1 MKASLTLFERSLQ
14 LVRYPQ
20 HLQHPS
26 WQAWDAA
33 DEYIIEYLHE
43 HPQLSQ
49 AQGLR
54 IYNDDFGALAC
65 WFASHKP
72 LWFSDSYVAYRSC
85 QINLKA
91 NHLDETQVQCHS
103 SLHTPTQPS
112 ELVLIKIPK
121 TSALLEQQ
129 LIDLQGCVSAQT
141 LIIAA
146 GKANTIQK
154 STLALFEKY
163 LGPTSTSLAKKKS
176 RLIFCQ
182 PTGELSH
189 QSPYP
194 TCWFTDKPRFELSNL
209 ANVFSR
215 QQLDIGARFML
226 QHLPK
231 TSGHSLIDLG
241 CGNGVLGLHVLARD
255 PEARITFVDESHMA
269 LASAATNIQR
279 NVPDLVNNCDYVIS
293 NCLDD
298 YLAKPDYPKVD
309 FVLCNPPFHQQ
320 NTITDHI
327 AMQMFSDAKQAL
339 KPGGSLIVVGNRH
352 LDYPVKLKRM
362 FRSVKQTATNQ
373 KFTIFTALK

>member
-72 LWFSDSYVAYRSC
+72 LWFSDSYVAFRSC

-103 SLHTPTQPS
+103 SLHTPTQLS

-189 QSPYP
+189 KSPYP
-194 TCWFTDKPRFELSNL
+194 TCWFTDRKS
-209 ANVFSR
+209 
-215 QQLDIGARFML
+215 
-226 QHLPK
+226 
-231 TSGHSLIDLG
+231 
-241 CGNGVLGLHVLARD
+241 
-255 PEARITFVDESHMA
+255 
-269 LASAATNIQR
+269 
-279 NVPDLVNNCDYVIS
+279 
-293 NCLDD
+293 
-298 YLAKPDYPKVD
+298 
-309 FVLCNPPFHQQ
+309 
-320 NTITDHI
+320 
-327 AMQMFSDAKQAL
+327 
-339 KPGGSLIVVGNRH
+339 VV
-352 LDYPVKLKRM
+352 
-362 FRSVKQTATNQ
+362 
-373 KFTIFTALK
+373 